1 MTKCEKFL
9 TVLCVLKQVKS
20 LTEVHKLKIV
30 YWPFIKILPAEL
42 SSPLN
47 FMLKY
52 ILMMHELIG
61 LKV

>member
-9 TVLCVLKQVKS
+9 TLLCVLKQVKS
-20 LTEVHKLKIV
+20 LTEVQKLETV
-30 YWPFIKILPAEL
+30 YRPFMKILPAEL

-52 ILMMHELIG
+52 ILMMNELIG